1 MSRFMLQSSGQKRW
15 RGFVRRERAGKHLYE
30 EVERIFLHDC
40 SGEKGESGLPEKYVS
55 VTIQKTSDGVFIK
68 REEGIQR
75 LLTVLFEKQ
84 TENWYDKKKRAESYI
99 VSNRK

>member
-1 MSRFMLQSSGQKRW
+1 MSDGT
-15 RGFVRRERAGKHLYE
+15 AGRSLYAD
-30 EVERIFLHDC
+30 VERIFLHDC
-40 SGEKGESGLPEKYVS
+40 SGEKGESGLPEKHVS
-55 VTIQKTSDGVFIK
+55 VTIQKTCDGVFIK